1 MAATSAM
8 RRPRRQTVQATVT
21 TDRPID
27 KVSSATLEWGYTNFY
42 NYHWA
47 DRVDSAAAAAND
59 SIWPKDQ
66 VGTNYGG

>member
-1 MAATSAM
+1 M
-8 RRPRRQTVQATVT
+8 VQATVT

-42 NYHWA
+42 NTWA